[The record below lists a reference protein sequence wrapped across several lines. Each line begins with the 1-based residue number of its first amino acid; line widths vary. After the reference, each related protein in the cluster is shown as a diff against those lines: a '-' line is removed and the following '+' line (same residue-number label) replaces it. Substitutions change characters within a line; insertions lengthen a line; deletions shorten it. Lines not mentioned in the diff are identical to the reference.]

1 MPRVLLIALVVL
13 IGIASASALLVTGA
27 ESDDESAIRSE
38 QLPRGDEPREQ
49 DAQQQSEP
57 PPEPPED
64 DAEATEATDDAEPV
78 AADEA
83 EEGSADEPLDEE
95 QEEVAAEESQ
105 QDEPAAVIE
114 DVALD
119 PADVVIKALDIERPP
134 IVVEIDL
141 TVITITYIVEPGDT
155 LSDIAGRLGITLQ
168 ELIAVNEIDS
178 PDVVDVG
185 LVLTNPGAEPV
196 VESAAEP
203 EPAFEPNEV
212 APVLA
217 EEGVIYGTIHDHERG
232 VVNTAVIFS
241 SQSDPTVQLVEA
253 CVDGVRRTYL
263 MGLQLTDG
271 LARLYW
277 RIDGG
282 ALNTDR
288 WRAGDERL
296 ESIRSSVIFDD
307 LGEATS
313 LWVRAGS
320 VDLTFG
326 VENLGPA
333 EIAHNF
339 FICGR

>member
-1 MPRVLLIALVVL
+1 MSRVLLIALVVL
-13 IGIASASALLVTGA
+13 IGIASASALLVMGA
-27 ESDDESAIRSE
+27 ESDDDSEISTE

-49 DAQQQSEP
+49 DDQQQSEP

-64 DAEATEATDDAEPV
+64 DAEATEETDDAEPV

-83 EEGSADEPLDEE
+83 EEGSADEPLDEQ
-95 QEEVAAEESQ
+95 QEEVDAAESQ
-105 QDEPAAVIE
+105 EEPAAVVE
-114 DVALD
+114 AVEPD
-119 PADVVIKALDIERPP
+119 PADVVIKALDIERPL
-134 IVVEIDL
+134 IVVEVDL
-141 TVITITYIVEPGDT
+141 TVITITYTVEPGDT

-168 ELIAVNEIDS
+168 ELIAANELDS

-185 LVLTNPGAEPV
+185 LVLTIPGAEPV
-196 VESAAEP
+196 VESGAEP
-203 EPAFEPNEV
+203 EPSFEPNEV

-232 VVNTAVIFS
+232 VVNTAVVFT

-271 LARLYW
+271 PTRLYW

-288 WRAGDERL
+288 WRAADELL
-296 ESIRSSVIFDD
+296 ESIRWCPLLND
-307 LGEATS
+307 LEEAKT

>member
-1 MPRVLLIALVVL
+1 MSRVLLITLAIL
-13 IGIASASALLVTGA
+13 IGIASASALLVMGA
-27 ESDDESAIRSE
+27 ESDDDSEISAE

-64 DAEATEATDDAEPV
+64 DADAVEKTDDAEPV
-78 AADEA
+78 AGDEA
-83 EEGSADEPLDEE
+83 DEGSADESSDEE
-95 QEEVAAEESQ
+95 QEEVAAEELEEE
-105 QDEPAAVIE
+105 EPAAVVE
-114 DVALD
+114 AAEPD

-141 TVITITYIVEPGDT
+141 TVITITYTVELGDT
-155 LSDIAGRLGITLQ
+155 LSDVAGRFGITLE
-168 ELIAVNEIDS
+168 ELIAANELDS

-185 LVLTNPGAEPV
+185 LVLTIPGAEPV
-196 VESAAEP
+196 VESGAEP

-232 VVNTAVIFS
+232 VVNTAVVFT

-263 MGLQLTDG
+263 MGLQLADG
-271 LARLYW
+271 LTRLYW
-277 RIDGG
+277 RIDDG

-288 WRAGDERL
+288 WRAADELL
-296 ESIRSSVIFDD
+296 ESTRWCPLLNN

>member
-1 MPRVLLIALVVL
+1 MIALVVL
-13 IGIASASALLVTGA
+13 IGIASAAGLLITGA
-27 ESDDESAIRSE
+27 ESDDDSPTRTE
-38 QLPRGDEPREQ
+38 QLPLGDEPREQ
-49 DAQQQSEP
+49 DDQQQSEP

-134 IVVEIDL
+134 IVVEIDV

-155 LSDIAGRLGITLQ
+155 LSDIAGRLGITLE
-168 ELIAVNEIDS
+168 ELIAANEIDS

-185 LVLTNPGAEPV
+185 LVLTIPGAEPV
-196 VESAAEP
+196 VESGAEP
-203 EPAFEPNEV
+203 EPSFEPNEV

-232 VVNTAVIFS
+232 VVNTAVVFS

-263 MGLQLTDG
+263 MGLQLSDG
-271 LARLYW
+271 LTRLYW

-288 WRAGDERL
+288 WRAGDERS